1 MNGIKDF
8 SKAELK
14 EIALLYIEKDQNYK
28 KISSLYDISEGTFY
42 AILRKVIVEHII
54 DLDTVA
60 KFKERSEVS
69 ELFFFGKN
77 AKNITKNHYYNTL
90 VERNHYLL
98 PKTKS
103 KPLFREFLYKDDS
116 ISKIKFCNERFID
129 LELLDKTILDCIVNN
144 IISGRDY
151 NLFILKFAELSKK
164 YASIFRELT
173 YLRELNINIDPIKL
187 YDYILDHKYSL
198 NASDFLNSK

>member
-1 MNGIKDF
+1 MKRIKDF

-14 EIALLYIEKDQNYK
+14 QIALLYIEKDQNYK

-60 KFKERSEVS
+60 KFKEKSEAS

-77 AKNITKNHYYNTL
+77 AKNITKNHYYNVL

-98 PKTKS
+98 S
-103 KPLFREFLYKDDS
+103 KVKAKALFKEFLHKDNS
-116 ISKIKFCNERFID
+116 IRKVQFCNDKFID
-129 LELLDKTILDCIVNN
+129 LELFDKTILNCMVNN
-144 IISGRDY
+144 LISDRDY
-151 NLFILKFAELSKK
+151 NLFILKFAGLSKK
-164 YASIFRELT
+164 YASIFKELT

-187 YDYILDHKYSL
+187 YDYILDHNYSL